1 MTDGEE
7 KKSSLLLDSFKE
19 VLGRFSYRPENRQY
33 IIFRAILLC
42 VAALLV
48 GFNWYLFE
56 RKENYQIGLPAQKT
70 YFALTSARY
79 EDKAATLELRQR
91 ATSRIIAVMVQDEK
105 IASEV
110 SRRIELLKDGRLTEL
125 FNAPLLNIYNKQSA
139 ASQKAISEA
148 VASIGPKVLNES
160 ADREQQTSLIWKYLK
175 QTALTQSERNVA
187 FQMLDVIMNPS
198 LQSDSEMLMKLK
210 DDVAAQIPAV
220 IKEIRPGSVL
230 VQKGEVVTPST
241 ARLLASQGYPDAD
254 FPWRHLIFVLG
265 VIVVWSFWPVWISSG
280 LKEKLSMR
288 EWIYIAVVLS
298 VVWTLEV
305 VFACLGGYSM
315 AVLGLTG
322 WLCLTMPVSL
332 SFHVI
337 FGGGLISVIIG
348 YGTNP
353 GVVCLGCILAG
364 FSGGIGRIMFLNP
377 PNHRITIWRNL
388 FLLGIALGVVSVCV
402 YWGLDLYFDRNI
414 AFGTVLFS
422 AIWATIVVALLPLWE
437 NIFDVISPLRLLE
450 LSHPSQP
457 LIKRL
462 QMEAPGT
469 YNHVLMVGTLA
480 EAAAD
485 KLHMNGLYVKA
496 GAYYHDIGKLK
507 NPQYFVENQRPGKN
521 IHDSLPP
528 ELSAKVLISH
538 VKDGLD
544 IAAQTNLP
552 KALRPFIREHHGT
565 TIQKYFYE
573 KAKALGE
580 DVKEEDFRYP
590 GPRPQTRETA
600 LVMLADSVEAA
611 IKARNKPFESDD
623 ELSAFIRQVIQS
635 KVDAGQM
642 NDADFTIVENLFE
655 TRFKHV
661 PELIRMGADIT
672 VRGRAAFVRGVP
684 VLHGAD
690 VVAGDLRGGAENLWN
705 AGMAERIEKVISDYI
720 EAEKPLPE
728 AAQECEISLTF
739 AGEAQMAE
747 INKEY
752 RETEGPTDVLSFAM
766 WENEEGAFEPP
777 ADWESLPLG
786 DIVVCPE
793 AVAKNA
799 AENGKS
805 VESETVLVICHGFLH
820 LIGFDHAEEDERA
833 DMWARQERMV
843 KEFFGE

>member
-1 MTDGEE
+1 MTDAEE
-7 KKSSLLLDSFKE
+7 KKIGLLLESVKG
-19 VLGRFSYRPENRQY
+19 LISRFSYKPENRPY
-33 IIFRAILLC
+33 IIFRVILIC

-79 EDKAATLELRQR
+79 EDRAATLELRQR

-105 IASEV
+105 VASEV
-110 SRRIELLKDGRLTEL
+110 ESRLELLQEGKLGEIFD
-125 FNAPLLNIYNKQSA
+125 ASLLDVYNKQSA
-139 ASQKAISEA
+139 ASRKAISDA
-148 VASIGPKVLNES
+148 VASIASKARNES
-160 ADREQQTSLIWKYLK
+160 TSRDQQTTVVWNYLK

-187 FQMLDVIMNPS
+187 FQMLDVILNPS

-230 VQKGEVVTPST
+230 VQKGEVVTPSM
-241 ARLLASQGYPDAD
+241 ARLLASQGYPGAN
-254 FPWRHLIFVLG
+254 FPWRHMIFILGAILI
-265 VIVVWSFWPVWISSG
+265 WSFWPVWVSRG

-288 EWIYIAVVLS
+288 EWVYIAVVVS
-298 VVWTLEV
+298 VVWTLEIA
-305 VFACLGGYSM
+305 FARFTGYSM

-332 SFHVI
+332 AFHVI
-337 FGGGLISVIIG
+337 FGAGIISMILA

-353 GVVCLGCILAG
+353 GVVCLGCILAC
-364 FSGGIGRIMFLNP
+364 FSAGCGRVMFMNP

-388 FLLGIALGVVSVCV
+388 FLLGVALGVISVCV
-402 YWGLDLYFDRNI
+402 YWGLDLYLEKNI
-414 AFGTVLFS
+414 VFGTVLYS
-422 AIWATIVVALLPLWE
+422 AVWATIVVAFLPLWE

-457 LIKRL
+457 LIKRI

-538 VKDGLD
+538 VKDGLE

-590 GPRPQTRETA
+590 GPRPQSRETA
-600 LVMLADSVEAA
+600 LVMVADSVEAA
-611 IKARNKPFESDD
+611 IKARSKPFESDD
-623 ELSAFIRQVIQS
+623 ELSAFIKQVIRS
-635 KVDAGQM
+635 KIEANQLD
-642 NDADFTIVENLFE
+642 DADFTLREIAIITEAFLNVFRSTYHSREV
-655 TRFKHV
+655 K
-661 PELIRMGADIT
+661 DINEIIKEARRK
-672 VRGRAAFVRGVP
+672 RGTEPKREEAKEP
-684 VLHGAD
+684 V
-690 VVAGDLRGGAENLWN
+690 
-705 AGMAERIEKVISDYI
+705 
-720 EAEKPLPE
+720 
-728 AAQECEISLTF
+728 
-739 AGEAQMAE
+739 
-747 INKEY
+747 KE
-752 RETEGPTDVLSFAM
+752 EQK
-766 WENEEGAFEPP
+766 EEG
-777 ADWESLPLG
+777 
-786 DIVVCPE
+786 
-793 AVAKNA
+793 KN
-799 AENGKS
+799 ENDDTH
-805 VESETVLVICHGFLH
+805 ER
-820 LIGFDHAEEDERA
+820 HA
-833 DMWARQERMV
+833 
-843 KEFFGE
+843 